1 MIDDKYFQD
10 LEAEITAT
18 KQAAERE
25 HQRERLMEQLKTYRG
40 EDKIE
45 SSLEIAERLKT
56 GDPIPCHPTG
66 ITSLD
71 NLLRGGFRSG
81 QLIVVAAITKHGKC
95 LGADELVMKYDGSKI
110 KVQDI
115 VVGDELMGPDG
126 TARKVQE
133 LGSGTSEMYRVY
145 VGSESFVC
153 NGEHILPMRSVFGKR
168 EISVNEY
175 IQQNRD
181 FKKRFKCYFSDAI
194 EFKYKE
200 LPVNPY
206 IFGVWLGDGTSAQPA
221 ITNIDPE
228 VWVEVSAFAEDE
240 GYTLTDISYNRT
252 NTLYIKGGFKQKLQ
266 MLGVIKNKH
275 IPQLYKKSSVEQR
288 LELLAGLV
296 DTDGYLGHDIC
307 GSEFFEIT
315 ILKNQLAYD
324 IVDVVRSL
332 GFSARVGTRHIK
344 DGTYLRITIR
354 GDLGRVPVRIER
366 KKSTF
371 VPKRDY
377 LATSIKVESLG
388 VGKYYGFTL
397 DGDGLFLLGNFIVSH
412 NTEFCTFLTAQMKEQ
427 APLWFSYEDGAEE
440 LVERFVDRK
449 IDVPLFY
456 APATLKQFNLEWM
469 EERIVESIVKFN
481 TKIVFIDNLQCLVP
495 RSQNQAT
502 EYGFVTRKLKTL
514 AEKWGVAIVLVHHLT
529 KVQLD
534 RVPDLNDIKGS
545 SDVAQDASTVILL
558 WRQNV
563 RTDEGVVTTE
573 NVLVDVAA
581 VRRGKPGKFKM
592 TYNGST
598 YYEHNWNE
606 NVESFNKTF

>member
-56 GDPIPCHPTG
+56 GDQIPCHPTG

-81 QLIVVAAITKHGKC
+81 QLIVVAAITKHGK
-95 LGADELVMKYDGSKI
+95 
-110 KVQDI
+110 
-115 VVGDELMGPDG
+115 
-126 TARKVQE
+126 
-133 LGSGTSEMYRVY
+133 
-145 VGSESFVC
+145 
-153 NGEHILPMRSVFGKR
+153 
-168 EISVNEY
+168 
-175 IQQNRD
+175 
-181 FKKRFKCYFSDAI
+181 
-194 EFKYKE
+194 
-200 LPVNPY
+200 
-206 IFGVWLGDGTSAQPA
+206 
-221 ITNIDPE
+221 
-228 VWVEVSAFAEDE
+228 
-240 GYTLTDISYNRT
+240 
-252 NTLYIKGGFKQKLQ
+252 
-266 MLGVIKNKH
+266 
-275 IPQLYKKSSVEQR
+275 
-288 LELLAGLV
+288 
-296 DTDGYLGHDIC
+296 
-307 GSEFFEIT
+307 
-315 ILKNQLAYD
+315 
-324 IVDVVRSL
+324 
-332 GFSARVGTRHIK
+332 
-344 DGTYLRITIR
+344 
-354 GDLGRVPVRIER
+354 
-366 KKSTF
+366 
-371 VPKRDY
+371 
-377 LATSIKVESLG
+377 
-388 VGKYYGFTL
+388 
-397 DGDGLFLLGNFIVSH
+397 
-412 NTEFCTFLTAQMKEQ
+412 TEFCTFLTSQMKEQ

-558 WRQNV
+558 WRQNA